1 MPVDP
6 LLRLLTTP
14 DATGAVALSSTAA
27 DEVLERTVLM
37 GGTVDTAVQELGA
50 LDEQRTLQALQQAWR
65 HPVADRSAQNVL
77 VDEHLV
83 LQLRAT
89 LPKKLADTHGLCP
102 LQLQGRTLTVLARAP
117 DDGPAFFAQLEE
129 LGFALSLFVQPL
141 LTTEA
146 LYARAAER
154 IYGTPVPPRL
164 AFVLAPMAYDVD
176 LDADNIE
183 LLDTSG
189 WSTLSPA
196 HVAVAE
202 PAAYVP
208 PLDDESGWQI
218 PGKGTAVLPRTS
230 AGVTAPRLELI
241 VDGTVAPGGL
251 PPALQQQKLLYELE
265 KKEAERRRRRR
276 EKVLWSVDDAISEL
290 ALCDH
295 RDDLLEVMLRFAWRR
310 LHTASIF
317 VRIGAHLSC
326 FDVLDPNLEQVDL
339 RGAPLLADGEHAIGR
354 AMSLMSPSLGPVDDH
369 DPLCRLLGR
378 RPRAVVVVPIVLGG
392 RAIGAVVGDNAD
404 KVIASVVLAE
414 LQMVAPRLSKALGN
428 LVLRAKAA
436 ATARTST
443 PPPLPVSLPPLPV
456 ADAVRAPAVEAPV
469 VAAAPA
475 IVEAPLAEVPAVVE
489 APAIVAEAPAVVE
502 AQAPAIAAPAAP
514 IAAPATVEPA
524 PSGLAPPLPTP
535 GSQAGFPPL
544 PPPVTVADAVEPPVD
559 PAPRPRMPTVTP
571 LPLRLSSLPPADG
584 PALPPSPGARAKEA
598 LLQATARAWLAAPAD
613 ADVDALVATLQQDL
627 DAARAAIPRLVA
639 MGARA
644 LPALARAFPG
654 VAVVVDEAAADA
666 SARLLASP
674 MFEVLRRLGDDR
686 CAPIVVFALDHKDRH
701 VRFGAVV
708 ASKMLDVPAALP
720 GLGRRLFDP
729 EPRIAAFATDVLAH
743 AQHVPGHDAVLARL
757 RDLCRRGDDTERRL
771 AVRAVAG
778 LRDVGAIA
786 ALIDLLPVRPRDLA
800 DEARLALVEIT
811 RQDFGVAE
819 RRWRAWFADHGHK
832 PRKRWLID
840 ALAHRELPLRRA
852 AADDLADEGAALFGY
867 RADGPPGERA
877 GALMRVCEAL
887 GEPLPV

>member
-14 DATGAVALSSTAA
+14 DATGVAALSSTAA
-27 DEVLERTVLM
+27 DEVLERSVLM
-37 GGTVDTAVQELGA
+37 GGTVDTAVQELGV
-50 LDEQRTLQALQQAWR
+50 LDEQHTLQALQQAWR

-83 LQLRAT
+83 HQLRAT
-89 LPKKLADTHGLCP
+89 LPKKLAETHGLCP
-102 LQLQGRTLTVLARAP
+102 LQLHGRTLTVLARAP

-141 LTTEA
+141 FTTEA

-154 IYGTPVPPRL
+154 VYGTPVPPRL

-196 HVAVAE
+196 QVPLDA

-208 PLDDESGWQI
+208 PLDDDSGWQI

-230 AGVTAPRLELI
+230 EGVTAPRLELI

-251 PPALQQQKLLYELE
+251 PPALQQQKLIYELE

-310 LHTASIF
+310 LHTAAIF
-317 VRIGAHLSC
+317 VRIGPHLSC
-326 FDVLDPNLEQVDL
+326 FDVLDPNLEQIDL

-414 LQMVAPRLSKALGN
+414 LQMVVPRLSKALGN
-428 LVLRAKAA
+428 LVLRAKANSL
-436 ATARTST
+436 RTST

-456 ADAVRAPAVEAPV
+456 VDVGV
-469 VAAAPA
+469 VP
-475 IVEAPLAEVPAVVE
+475 
-489 APAIVAEAPAVVE
+489 EAPAVVVE
-502 AQAPAIAAPAAP
+502 PVDVVSVAPPAA
-514 IAAPATVEPA
+514 VEPA
-524 PSGLAPPLPTP
+524 PPPAPAEPAPPPAVEPAPPAVEPAPPTLAPPLATP
-535 GSQAGFPPL
+535 GSQAVFPPL
-544 PPPVTVADAVEPPVD
+544 PPPATMADAVEPAGDASVER
-559 PAPRPRMPTVTP
+559 APRMPTVTP
-571 LPLRLSSLPPADG
+571 LPLRLSSLPADG

-644 LPALARAFPG
+644 LPSLARAFPG
-654 VAVVVDEAAADA
+654 VAAVVDEAASDA
-666 SARLLASP
+666 ATRLLASP
-674 MFEVLRRLGDDR
+674 LFEVLRRLGDDK

-757 RDLCRRGDDTERRL
+757 RDLCRRGDDIERRL
-771 AVRAVAG
+771 AVRAAAG

-832 PRKRWLID
+832 PRKRWLLD

-852 AADDLADEGAALFGY
+852 AADDLADEGVALFGY